1 MSDERIVVQRPSFMS
16 GRGSQEDI
24 LKLLDG
30 LEDMAENAYSFFG
43 KAWGVDLE
51 EFHMLTN
58 KIRASLPDEVRRAS
72 RVANDSDKIVSA
84 AREEAAVIT
93 DRATDETN
101 RVLEEARQM
110 AAKLIDTSEINRLAK
125 AQAQDI
131 MSNAETASRDIKR
144 GADEYAREVLSA
156 VESHLA
162 NVMGTLQKGREKLEV
177 RISTQ
182 STAEPVIP
190 AIPAGRGARR

>member
-30 LEDMAENAYSFFG
+30 LEELAENAYSFFG
-43 KAWGVDLE
+43 RAWGVDLE

-58 KIRASLPDEVRRAS
+58 KVRASLPDEVRRAS

-84 AREEAAVIT
+84 AKEEAAVIT
-93 DRATDETN
+93 ERATEESN
-101 RVLEEARQM
+101 RVVEEARQM

-131 MSNAETASRDIKR
+131 MSNAETASRDIRR

-182 STAEPVIP
+182 STSEPVIP

>member
-1 MSDERIVVQRPSFMS
+1 MSDERMVVQRSSYMS

-24 LKLLDG
+24 LKLLDS
-30 LEDMAENAYSFFG
+30 LEELAENSYSLFG

-58 KIRASLPDEVRRAS
+58 KVRASLPDEVRRAT

-84 AREEAAVIT
+84 AKEEANIIAEKAI
-93 DRATDETN
+93 DEAN
-101 RVLEEARQM
+101 RVVEEARQM

-131 MSNAETASRDIKR
+131 MANAEASAREIRR
-144 GADEYAREVLSA
+144 GADEYARDVLA
-156 VESHLA
+156 AMENHLA
-162 NVMGTLQKGREKLEV
+162 NVMGALQKGREKLEV
-177 RISTQ
+177 RISSQ
-182 STAEPVIP
+182 QPVEA
-190 AIPAGRGARR
+190 AIPAGRGIRR

>member
-1 MSDERIVVQRPSFMS
+1 MSDERMVVQRPSFMS
-16 GRGSQEDI
+16 GRGPQEDI

-30 LEDMAENAYSFFG
+30 LEEQADNAYSFFG

-84 AREEAAVIT
+84 AKEEAAVIT
-93 DRATDETN
+93 ERAVEESN
-101 RVLEEARQM
+101 RIVEEARQM
-110 AAKLIDTSEINRLAK
+110 AAKLIETSEINRLAK

-131 MSNAETASRDIKR
+131 MSNADATAREIRR
-144 GADEYAREVLSA
+144 GADEYAREVLA
-156 VESHLA
+156 AIENHLA
-162 NVMGTLQKGREKLEV
+162 GVMGTLQKGREKLEV
-177 RISTQ
+177 RISAQ
-182 STAEPVIP
+182 QIVEPVIP
-190 AIPAGRGARR
+190 AGRGIRR

>member
-1 MSDERIVVQRPSFMS
+1 MTDERIVVQRPSFMS

-30 LEDMAENAYSFFG
+30 LEELAENAYSFFG
-43 KAWGVDLE
+43 RAWGVDLE
-51 EFHMLTN
+51 EFHMHTN

-84 AREEAAVIT
+84 AKEEAVVIAE
-93 DRATDETN
+93 RAIEEAS
-101 RVLEEARQM
+101 RVVEEARQM

-125 AQAQDI
+125 AQAQD
-131 MSNAETASRDIKR
+131 MMASAESNAREIKR

-156 VESHLA
+156 IENHLA

-177 RISTQ
+177 RISSQ
-182 STAEPVIP
+182 HSAEPV
-190 AIPAGRGARR
+190 IPAGRGARR

>member
-1 MSDERIVVQRPSFMS
+1 MTDERIVVQRPSFMS

-30 LEDMAENAYSFFG
+30 LEELAENAYPFFG
-43 KAWGVDLE
+43 RAWGVDLE

-84 AREEAAVIT
+84 AKEEAAVIT
-93 DRATDETN
+93 ERATDEAN
-101 RVLEEARQM
+101 RVVDEARQM

-125 AQAQDI
+125 AQAQDM
-131 MSNAETASRDIKR
+131 MSHAESSSREIKR
-144 GADEYAREVLSA
+144 GADEYAREVLA
-156 VESHLA
+156 AIENHLA
-162 NVMGTLQKGREKLEV
+162 SVMGTLQKGREKLEV
-177 RISTQ
+177 RISAQQTV
-182 STAEPVIP
+182 EPV
-190 AIPAGRGARR
+190 IPAGRGARR

>member
-1 MSDERIVVQRPSFMS
+1 MSDERIVVQRPSFMG

-30 LEDMAENAYSFFG
+30 LEELAENAYSFFG
-43 KAWGVDLE
+43 RAWGIDLE

-58 KIRASLPDEVRRAS
+58 KVRASLPDEVRRAS

-84 AREEAAVIT
+84 AKEEAAMIT
-93 DRATDETN
+93 ERATDDAN
-101 RVLEEARQM
+101 RVVEEARQM
-110 AAKLIDTSEINRLAK
+110 AAKLIETSEINRLAK

-131 MSNAETASRDIKR
+131 MSNADMTAREVKR
-144 GADEYAREVLSA
+144 GADEYAREVLA
-156 VESHLA
+156 AIENHLA

-177 RISTQ
+177 RISAQ
-182 STAEPVIP
+182 HSSDPV
-190 AIPAGRGARR
+190 IPAGRGVRR

>member
-1 MSDERIVVQRPSFMS
+1 MSDERIVVQRPSFRS
-16 GRGSQEDI
+16 GRGAQEDI

-30 LEDMAENAYSFFG
+30 LEELAENAYSFFG
-43 KAWGVDLE
+43 RAWGIDIE

-84 AREEAAVIT
+84 AKEEAAVIT
-93 DRATDETN
+93 ERASEEAN
-101 RVLEEARQM
+101 RVVEEARQM

-131 MSNAETASRDIKR
+131 MANAESASREIKR
-144 GADEYAREVLSA
+144 GADEYAREVLASI
-156 VESHLA
+156 ENHLA
-162 NVMGTLQKGREKLEV
+162 SVMGTLQKGREKLEV
-177 RISTQ
+177 RISAQQ
-182 STAEPVIP
+182 SVEPVIP
-190 AIPAGRGARR
+190 AGRGVRR